1 MECQEDLVEPFLF
14 VPKDMETV
22 EEIYLYHFNEAG
34 KCLSV
39 SFLDTAGNISFPAM
53 RQLYISK
60 AQAFVLVYSIKD
72 ENSFLEVKKK
82 SNFWFFTHFCQCTK
96 FICYNYSCQ

>member
-1 MECQEDLVEPFLF
+1 MLGTFQETY
-14 VPKDMETV
+14 METV
-22 EEIYLYHFNEAG
+22 EEIYLYNFNEAG

-72 ENSFLEVKKK
+72 HQFPCMFPE
-82 SNFWFFTHFCQCTK
+82 K
-96 FICYNYSCQ
+96 FRA